1 MPDNLKSKWKFE
13 AANLLY
19 LVEKYGIDP
28 REEDA
33 WLNLALSLARDK
45 VKGFSDAEILPPQKV
60 GRPKKKISLA
70 KIMTLGEPKRRRGAP
85 TKMKF
90 NPEWVDEFKAK
101 YGLSGRGSD
110 KKAIEIM
117 VAEYRALKDR
127 KREVAY
133 VQKRLSESRKIIRSF
148 QKIPIN

>member
-1 MPDNLKSKWKFE
+1 MPDNLKSKLKIE
-13 AANLLY
+13 GDNLLY
-19 LVEKYGIDP
+19 LLGKYGIDI

-33 WLNLALSLARDK
+33 WLMLALSLARDK
-45 VKGFSDAEILPPQKV
+45 VKGFSDAEILPKKV
-60 GRPKKKISLA
+60 GRPKKNSLA

-90 NPEWVDEFKAK
+90 NPEWVDQVKAK
-101 YGLSGRGSD
+101 HGLSGRGSD

-117 VAEYRALKDR
+117 VAEYRAPKDR

-133 VQKRLSESRKIIRSF
+133 VQKRLSESRKIIP
-148 QKIPIN
+148 KNTDKLIK